1 MDWTELTRK
10 FEGLL
15 RLKTFPLAVKFLE
28 QVDVAPA
35 LNAAYRQK

>member
-1 MDWTELTRK
+1 MGWTELTRK

-15 RLKTFPLAVKFLE
+15 RLKTFPVTAKFLA
-28 QVDVAPA
+28 QVHVAPA